1 MRLMMFAIRAKR
13 GDFKTQEIMNSED
26 TVIGPSK
33 SFFNFCGAYPQA
45 IRSFR
50 NDSLQDDRRVNVSE
64 FSYKEFLI

>member
-26 TVIGPSK
+26 TVIGPRK
-33 SFFNFCGAYPQA
+33 SFFNFCGPYPQA

-50 NDSLQDDRRVNVSE
+50 NDSLQDDPSVNVSE